1 MKKIS
6 LAFVL
11 GMFVLMAQ
19 SELSFANPGENT
31 TTGEK
36 RRCPH
41 CSAEATRNTA
51 KETPGAAPSGAPS
64 GSKSE
69 SGGERGR

>member
-19 SELSFANPGENT
+19 SELSFANPGDHPT
-31 TTGEK
+31 SGQHHP
-36 RRCPH
+36 CPN
-41 CSAEATRNTA
+41 CSASTTRSSAKDAPEATPSGVPTSKSVSVGHTA
-51 KETPGAAPSGAPS
+51 K
-64 GSKSE
+64 
-69 SGGERGR
+69 